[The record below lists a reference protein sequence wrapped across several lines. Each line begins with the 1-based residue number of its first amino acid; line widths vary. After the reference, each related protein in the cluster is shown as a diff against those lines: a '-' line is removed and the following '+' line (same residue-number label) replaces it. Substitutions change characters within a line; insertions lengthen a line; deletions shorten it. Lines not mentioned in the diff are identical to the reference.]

1 MKLCPDCHIL
11 FTSKEKYVYAGVL
24 LHDAEKNGTK
34 SAVAGQNRQGATH
47 ICQHDQDV
55 NEGADTVA
63 SGHC

>member
-1 MKLCPDCHIL
+1 
-11 FTSKEKYVYAGVL
+11 VYAGVL